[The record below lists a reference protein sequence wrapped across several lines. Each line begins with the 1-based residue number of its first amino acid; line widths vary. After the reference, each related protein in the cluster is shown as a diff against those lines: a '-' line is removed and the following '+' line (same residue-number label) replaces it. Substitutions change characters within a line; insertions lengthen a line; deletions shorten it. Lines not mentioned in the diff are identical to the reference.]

1 MPILKYTLF
10 VGSSLLLLIVAA
22 DYMIAPPPAVVQSS
36 SSSLE
41 VLKKMANHGEARGF
55 APLAY
60 AGEFHPVPA
69 MQIQPVQIA
78 VEPALINKPDAVAIA
93 LSPAALD
100 AQARVSESDVIDR
113 PARRQKKASIR
124 KPKQSRTDYVENV
137 RHSPF
142 GFFSNIQSW

>member
-10 VGSSLLLLIVAA
+10 VGSSLLSLIVAA
-22 DYMIAPPPAVVQSS
+22 NYMIAPPPAVVQSS

-41 VLKKMANHGEARGF
+41 VLRKMANHGEARGF

-78 VEPALINKPDAVAIA
+78 VEPALIKKPDAAIA